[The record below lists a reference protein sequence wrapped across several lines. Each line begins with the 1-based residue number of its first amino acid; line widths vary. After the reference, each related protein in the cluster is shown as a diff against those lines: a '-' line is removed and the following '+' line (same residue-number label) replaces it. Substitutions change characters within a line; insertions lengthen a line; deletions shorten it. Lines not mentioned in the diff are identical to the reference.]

1 MKYLNFSIAETSGRT
16 FEIPMDKVEELIK
29 EAQKEAEEY
38 GDTLEV
44 DLNDDY
50 EVARFLKDYC
60 LDDIATHEINNDYW
74 EIELSNSE
82 FRGED

>member
-1 MKYLNFSIAETSGRT
+1 MKYLNFTIAETSGRT
-16 FEIPMDKVEELIK
+16 FEIPMDKVKELIK
-29 EAQKEAEEY
+29 RVQKEAEEY

>member
-50 EVARFLKDYC
+50 EVSRILTDWCFDN
-60 LDDIATHEINNDYW
+60 IAEFETANDYL
-74 EIELSNSE
+74 EITLADSKMYEA
-82 FRGED
+82 